1 MAYDTVLD
9 YLKGT
14 LRYADS
20 PSTIYVAGIKGHP
33 DFVKIGF
40 CQLSFRNQ
48 RRADPFIDEIL
59 YESCRD
65 EDLQIM
71 AGDMPRSMAFLLEQ
85 WLHERLTNVREAIP
99 ELVEIK
105 WPGRYETFRIP
116 AVQRASFIDWIAATV
131 DYQIGYGLEL
141 NMLDD
146 LVSSSEERE
155 LLMLLQ
161 EQAEKERQQRMARL
175 QKLKQAA

>member
-1 MAYDTVLD
+1 MAYDTVLG
-9 YLKGT
+9 YLNGT

-20 PSTIYVAGIKGHP
+20 PSTVYVAGIKGHP

-48 RRADPFIDEIL
+48 RRADPFIGEIL

-65 EDLQIM
+65 EELQIM

-85 WLHERLTNVREAIP
+85 WLHERLTHTRETIP

-105 WPGRYETFRIP
+105 WPGRFETFRIP
-116 AVQRASFIDWIAATV
+116 AAQRASFVDWIAATV
-131 DYQIGYGLEL
+131 GFQIGRGLEL

-146 LVSSSEERE
+146 LVASAEERE
-155 LLMLLQ
+155 LLIPLQ
-161 EQAEKERQQRMARL
+161 EQAEKERRERMARIE
-175 QKLKQAA
+175 KLRVTA